1 LAILVTGGAG
11 YIGSV
16 TVERLRQTGEEI
28 VVLDDLARGHRE
40 TVEADVPFYKG
51 RIGDRQLVERIIK
64 DHKIE
69 SCIHFAALAYVGE
82 SVEKP
87 ASYFENNVEQGLAF
101 MRVLLEAGVRR
112 LVFSSTCATYGEP
125 PEMPIREQTP
135 QWPKNPYGWSKLILE
150 RALDSY
156 DRAYALK
163 FVALRYFNACGATA
177 TLGEN
182 HDPEPHLIPNV
193 LAACAGR
200 KKEVSVFGND
210 YPTPDGT
217 AIRDYVHVSDLA
229 EGHSLALEYL
239 RKGGTSDFIN
249 LGTGTGSSV
258 FEVIEKARKV
268 TGREIQ
274 VRCEP
279 RRAGDPSRL
288 VADSTKAKALLD
300 WNPRSSDLFSILNSQ
315 WEWNNRNPNG
325 YAPVVK
331 PARKR
336 LS

>member
-1 LAILVTGGAG
+1 MAILVTGGAG

-16 TVERLRQTGEEI
+16 TVERLRQIGEEI
-28 VVLDDLARGHRE
+28 IVLDDLARGHRA

-64 DHKIE
+64 DHKID

-82 SVEKP
+82 SVERP

-101 MRVLLEAGVRR
+101 MRVLLESGVRR

-135 QWPKNPYGWSKLILE
+135 QWPKNPYGWSKFILE

-156 DRAYALK
+156 DQAYDLK
-163 FVALRYFNACGATA
+163 FVALRYFNACGATPK
-177 TLGEN
+177 LGEN

-193 LAACAGR
+193 LAVCAGR

-229 EGHSLALEYL
+229 DGHFLALEYL
-239 RKGGTSDFIN
+239 RNGGNSEFVN

-258 FEVIEKARKV
+258 LEVIEKAKRV

-274 VRCEP
+274 VRFEA

-288 VADSTKAKALLD
+288 VADPTKAKAMLK
-300 WNPRSSDLFSILNSQ
+300 WKPESSDLVTILRTQ
-315 WEWNNRNPNG
+315 WDWNNRHPSG
-325 YAPVVK
+325 YGAPI
-331 PARKR
+331 PF
-336 LS
+336 